1 MSRIL
6 VVLALTLL
14 ALTLLLPLPALAKD
28 KHKPLLP
35 NDVLRAETVFVSIH
49 PDAGEPLTDL
59 NANSKA
65 REAVER
71 ALEKWGRFRLVQD
84 SITADLIFTVRTG
97 SGQMVRPTVKDSP
110 TDNRPVVIQPAD
122 NGNIRI
128 GAQHGHPPDLNQPT
142 PGLDSGPHMS
152 TELGASDDTLEV
164 YRGRE
169 EQPALD
175 TSPVWRYSA
184 RNALRAPTVS
194 AVEQFQKAITEAEK
208 AANQKQGTQKP

>member
-6 VVLALTLL
+6 VALALTLW
-14 ALTLLLPLPALAKD
+14 LPLPAPAKD

-35 NDVLRAETVFVSIH
+35 TDVLRAETVFVTIH

-59 NANSKA
+59 SANSKA
-65 REAVER
+65 REAVEKT
-71 ALEKWGRFRLVQD
+71 LEKWGRFRLVQD

-97 SGQMVRPTVKDSP
+97 SGQIVHPTVKNSP
-110 TDNRPVVIQPAD
+110 TDNRPVVTQPAD

-128 GAQHGHPPDLNQPT
+128 GAQHGPPPDLNQPT
-142 PGLDSGPHMS
+142 PGLDTGPRLS
-152 TELGASDDTLEV
+152 TEVGASDDTLEV
-164 YRGRE
+164 YRGRQ

-208 AANQKQGTQKP
+208 AANQKQGAQKP

>member
-1 MSRIL
+1 MSRISG
-6 VVLALTLL
+6 LL
-14 ALTLLLPLPALAKD
+14 ALALFLTLSSSAPAKD
-28 KHKPLLP
+28 KHKATLP
-35 NDVLRAETVFVSIH
+35 ADVLHAETAFVTIH

-59 NANSKA
+59 SANRRA

-71 ALEKWGRFRLVQD
+71 ALTKWGRFRVVQD

-97 SGQMVRPTVKDSP
+97 SGQMVRPTVKGSP
-110 TDNRPVVIQPAD
+110 TDDRPVTVQPSD

-128 GAQHGHPPDLNQPT
+128 GAQHGRPPDLSQPI
-142 PGLDSGPHMS
+142 PGQDTSPHVS
-152 TELGASDDTLEV
+152 TEVGSSNDTLEV

-184 RNALRAPTVS
+184 KDALHAPTVS
-194 AVEQFQKAITEAEK
+194 AVEQFQKAIAEAEK
-208 AANQKQGTQKP
+208 AASQKQGALKR

>member
-1 MSRIL
+1 MCRLL
-6 VVLALTLL
+6 VVLALTF
-14 ALTLLLPLPALAKD
+14 LLPPASAKD

-35 NDVLRAETVFVSIH
+35 TEVLRAETVFVTIH

-59 NANSKA
+59 NANAKA
-65 REAVER
+65 REAVEK
-71 ALEKWGRFRLVQD
+71 ALDKWGRFRLVQD

-110 TDNRPVVIQPAD
+110 TDNRPVVVQPAE

-128 GAQHGHPPDLNQPT
+128 GAQHGHPPDLSQPT
-142 PGLDSGPHMS
+142 PGEDTGPHIS
-152 TELGASDDTLEV
+152 SEVGTSDDTLEV

-184 RNALRAPTVS
+184 RNALRAPAVS
-194 AVEQFQKAITEAEK
+194 AVEQFEKAITEAEK
-208 AANQKQGTQKP
+208 ATRQKQGTQKP